1 MGLKNG
7 DHTNKT
13 STANTHIPIKI
24 KTQCKNTSLG
34 SNFSDIF
41 RWGIFLHS
49 IRKKTKNICFEN
61 DKSFY
66 NFFEDV
72 FFKLPT
78 IKVETISHS
87 LRQDKVQVNLT
98 PKLMRYLNS
107 IAAEEIPQAV
117 VRYSEFILNL
127 DSIFDFDSSE
137 NNYEKLVNIYAC
149 ILKILFQF

>member
-1 MGLKNG
+1 MGEKIG
-7 DHTNKT
+7 EHINKT
-13 STANTHIPIKI
+13 STANTHIPSQIK
-24 KTQCKNTSLG
+24 KQCKMTSLG

-49 IRKKTKNICFEN
+49 IRKITKAICIQN
-61 DKSFY
+61 NKSFY

-72 FFKLPT
+72 FLKLPV
-78 IKVETISHS
+78 IRVETVSHS
-87 LRQDKVQVNLT
+87 LRQEKVQVNLT

-107 IAAEEIPQAV
+107 INAEEIPQAV

-127 DSIFDFDSSE
+127 DSIFDYDSSE
-137 NNYEKLVNIYAC
+137 NNYEKLVDTYAL

>member
-7 DHTNKT
+7 EHINKT
-13 STANTHIPIKI
+13 STANTHIPVSIK
-24 KTQCKNTSLG
+24 KKCKMSSLG

-41 RWGIFLHS
+41 RYGIFLHS
-49 IRKKTKNICFEN
+49 IRNQTKKICIQN
-61 DKSFY
+61 SKSFY

-72 FFKLPT
+72 FLKLPV
-78 IKVETISHS
+78 IRVETIFNS

-98 PKLMRYLNS
+98 PKLMKYLNS
-107 IAAEEIPQAV
+107 INAEEIPQAV

-127 DSIFDFDSSE
+127 DSIFDYDSSE
-137 NNYEKLVNIYAC
+137 NNYEKLVDTYAL